1 MGEHI
6 GHTLR
11 SFQLRTWAGRESSKT
26 CKRTSAEKWNL
37 EFAFKT
43 FLCCIPPTCHGSWSV
58 ICPKINI
65 ILLPD
70 QHSTT
75 YRSHLIRAFSLE
87 SQREVGGCLFY
98 TSINPETFEDMFVWM
113 NAKLKYWVCDQ
124 TCFANVTLKQI
135 RGHTSLLWT
144 FHPASPMCRNISFEY
159 FNHHTYTLPTPL

>member
-1 MGEHI
+1 MWRTTTKGKFLLVDSIWFFLAFELSMYVLHPDEGRVGFLCWFSSSLQIKQGWLINEKGFKACTWVSI

-37 EFAFKT
+37 EFTFTT
-43 FLCCIPPTCHGSWSV
+43 FLCCISPACHGSWSV

-87 SQREVGGCLFY
+87 S
-98 TSINPETFEDMFVWM
+98 
-113 NAKLKYWVCDQ
+113 
-124 TCFANVTLKQI
+124 
-135 RGHTSLLWT
+135 
-144 FHPASPMCRNISFEY
+144 
-159 FNHHTYTLPTPL
+159 